1 MTISPDS
8 FREEAVGR
16 FWVRRAVLFGIVV
29 FASISGSCWDVCKRE
44 GRARRTMVLSETRP
58 EAGLMLF
65 RVLRE
70 GLWLRE
76 CLGVTAGRAN
86 AADETGSRTLAP
98 DPGAAGENNAPR
110 RHLVAPGLARLHR
123 QFGWIVVFSCL
134 PEAEGECRELA
145 GERHPRELLA
155 HAASDH
161 LEVEVL

>member
-8 FREEAVGR
+8 FRGEVVER
-16 FWVRRAVLFGIVV
+16 LRVRRAVLFGIVV
-29 FASISGSCWDVCKRE
+29 FALSSGSCGDACKRW
-44 GRARRTMVLSETRP
+44 GRARRTMVLSETRL

-76 CLGVTAGRAN
+76 CLDVTAGRAN
-86 AADETGSRTLAP
+86 AANETASRTLVP
-98 DPGAAGENNAPR
+98 DPGATGENNAPR
-110 RHLVAPGLARLHR
+110 RHLVVPGLARLHR
-123 QFGWIVVFSCL
+123 QLGWIVVFSCL
-134 PEAEGECRELA
+134 PESEGDRRELA